1 MEAFCDVASAS
12 EDRETYINQ
21 ALAYQDSTIPEARGN
36 AEKII
41 MEADGFKAERINS
54 AQGEAYRFIRQ
65 HTAHE
70 KSKKITET
78 RLYVEAMEK
87 ILSPVEK
94 ILINP
99 DVKLGIMD
107 LWFLNE
113 NGNKT
118 IIE

>member
-1 MEAFCDVASAS
+1 MEAFRDVASAR
-12 EDRETYINQ
+12 EDKETYINQ
-21 ALAYQDSTIPEARGN
+21 AFGYRDSTIPEARGK

-41 MEADGFKAERINS
+41 MAAEGFSAERVNYALGQAS
-54 AQGEAYRFIRQ
+54 RFLQQHSQHDKARQ
-65 HTAHE
+65 V
-70 KSKKITET
+70 TET

-99 DVKLGIMD
+99 EVKQGIMD
-107 LWFLNE
+107 LWFLE
-113 NGNKT
+113 DNGKRT